1 MQEPILEVK
10 NLRRVFQKNR
20 EDFLA
25 VDDVSFTVA
34 AGECV
39 GLIGE
44 SGSGKS
50 TIANMVSG
58 LLALSGGEMT
68 FLGKDL
74 TVKSQKKQHSL
85 RREMQMVFQDPI
97 QSFSPKMRV
106 LKSVGEG
113 LRYYSSASQKER
125 NQKAIE
131 ALDLVGLREEYA
143 SRKCWELSGG
153 ECQRAAIARAIL
165 IHPKLLIC
173 DEVTSALDV
182 SVQAQIIRL
191 LHRLKSEMQMSY
203 LFISHDLA
211 LVSSIC
217 DRILV
222 LYRGQIVESGT
233 AEEIIQHAAH
243 PYTKVLLDSVFL
255 VDKENANNKKIV
267 NVMEAANR
275 ADCGCS
281 YASKCRA
288 YQEGCSSSE
297 LISITETHAV
307 RCSRFK

>member
-1 MQEPILEVK
+1 
-10 NLRRVFQKNR
+10 
-20 EDFLA
+20 
-25 VDDVSFTVA
+25 
-34 AGECV
+34 
-39 GLIGE
+39 
-44 SGSGKS
+44 
-50 TIANMVSG
+50 
-58 LLALSGGEMT
+58 
-68 FLGKDL
+68 
-74 TVKSQKKQHSL
+74 
-85 RREMQMVFQDPI
+85 
-97 QSFSPKMRV
+97 
-106 LKSVGEG
+106 
-113 LRYYSSASQKER
+113 
-125 NQKAIE
+125 
-131 ALDLVGLREEYA
+131 
-143 SRKCWELSGG
+143 
-153 ECQRAAIARAIL
+153 
-165 IHPKLLIC
+165 
-173 DEVTSALDV
+173 
-182 SVQAQIIRL
+182 
-191 LHRLKSEMQMSY
+191 MSY

-275 ADCGCS
+275 ADCGCP